1 MFSVSS
7 AEMRLFEEQ
16 SGISSAALMEKAGQA
31 VFRAALRMAEFAG
44 LTHIVILSG
53 KGNNGGDAFVCGR
66 LLQEKGC
73 RVDLFL
79 TVHPEQLKGEALE
92 AFQRLP
98 DSLKSTIKSEL
109 TAADLDCETLVVDGL
124 LGTGVKGIP
133 KEPVATWIKL
143 VNASG
148 CPVLAIDLPSGLN
161 ADDGSADLAITAD
174 KTITFAAVKT
184 GMLLQRGP
192 ECCGRLEVADIGI
205 PEHLLQ
211 NAANGLEVFSQT
223 EARQVL
229 HRENFTT
236 YKNQRGHVGVIG
248 GSSAYGQAPF
258 LTAEAALR
266 CGSGLCTVLYP
277 GHAENHS
284 AIPKALIVRRIEDAA
299 KGFFNRSSLQEI
311 SSMLSTFS
319 VLACGPG
326 LSCHAESLPLL
337 ELLFGSGK
345 PLVLDADALNL
356 LATAPELLKAPY
368 ARLILTPHPGE
379 MAKLL
384 KAYHIDGELPR
395 QEQALALAEI
405 TGSTVVLKGCRTLV
419 ASCNQRCTINLS
431 GCAALAT
438 AGSGDVLTGVCSSFL
453 GQQMDPFSAAAL
465 AAYVHGLA
473 SEILCPLGSRG
484 ILADDL
490 PGILPAA
497 LRQILPVA

>member
-7 AEMRLFEEQ
+7 AEMRHLEEQ
-16 SGISSAALMEKAGQA
+16 SGIASSELMEKAGFA
-31 VFRAALRMAEFAG
+31 VFQAALRMAEFAE
-44 LTHIVILSG
+44 LTHFVILAG
-53 KGNNGGDAFVCGR
+53 KGNNGGDAFVCAR
-66 LLQEKGC
+66 LLLQRGC

-79 TVHPEQLKGEALE
+79 TVPNDQLRGEALA

-98 DSLKSTIKSEL
+98 HSLQQAVKHEL
-109 TAADLDCETLVVDGL
+109 TACDLDWETLVIDGL

-133 KEPVATWIKL
+133 QEPVATWIKR

-161 ADDGSADLAITAD
+161 ADDGTAELAVTAD
-174 KTITFAAVKT
+174 RTITFAAVKT

-205 PEHLLQ
+205 PEYLLQ
-211 NAANGLEVFSQT
+211 NATKGLEIFSQK

-229 HRENFTT
+229 RRENFAT
-236 YKNQRGHVGVIG
+236 YKNQRGHLGVIG

-277 GHAENHS
+277 RHAENHS
-284 AIPKALIVRRIEDAA
+284 AIPKALIVRRIEDDG
-299 KGFFNRSSLQEI
+299 KGFFNHTSLQEI
-311 SSMLSTFS
+311 SKLLNAFS

-326 LSCHAESLPLL
+326 LSCQAETLPVLDLL
-337 ELLFGSGK
+337 LRSGK

-356 LATAPELLKAPY
+356 LAAAPKLLKAPHGS
-368 ARLILTPHPGE
+368 LILTPHPGE
-379 MAKLL
+379 MARLL
-384 KAYHIDGELPR
+384 KAYRIDGELSR
-395 QEQALALAEI
+395 QEQALALAET

-419 ASCNQRCTINLS
+419 ASCNGRCTTNLS

-438 AGSGDVLTGVCSSFL
+438 AGSGDVLTGICASFL
-453 GQQMDPFSAAAL
+453 GQQRDPYSAAAL
-465 AAYVHGLA
+465 AVYVHGR
-473 SEILCPLGSRG
+473 SGEILCPLGSRG
-484 ILADDL
+484 VLADDL
-490 PGILPAA
+490 PPVLPVA
-497 LRQILPVA
+497 LRQILPLA